1 MYEILNDEGAVIN
14 RIVADEAFVQA
25 HYPGHYR
32 LVPEP
37 PVVIPKR
44 KILTR
49 YEFRALFTIE
59 EKAAIITAAKTDPI
73 IEVFNTDMMA
83 AEEINLDYPDVTQG
97 LAYLVALNLITQQ
110 KMDDILGGV

>member
-1 MYEILNDEGAVIN
+1 MKEIIEGEITYIVSDNYPEIPYQKAAKGEAV
-14 RIVADEAFVQA
+14 
-25 HYPGHYR
+25 
-32 LVPEP
+32 
-37 PVVIPKR
+37 KR

-83 AEEINLDYPDVTQG
+83 AEQIDLTYPDVTQG
-97 LAYLVALNLITQQ
+97 LAYLVAHGLITQQ
-110 KMDDILGGV
+110 KMDNILAGV